1 MADEISNPDRPE
13 AAETRETRETRA
25 EPPAQGEERRSDRP
39 AERERPP
46 ERERSGGDRE
56 RSGDRESR
64 PQRGRYKPFFRRK
77 VCKFCTKKAS
87 INYRDADGLRR
98 FTTERGKILPRRITG
113 TCAKHQRELA
123 TAIKRARIL
132 ALLPFVSK

>member
-1 MADEISNPDRPE
+1 MRDDRPPM
-13 AAETRETRETRA
+13 R
-25 EPPAQGEERRSDRP
+25 DRMG
-39 AERERPP
+39 
-46 ERERSGGDRE
+46 GGDRD
-56 RSGDRESR
+56 RGDRPR
-64 PQRGRYKPFFRRK
+64 GGRYKPFFRRK
-77 VCKFCTKKAS
+77 VCKFCTKKAI
-87 INYRDADGLRR
+87 INYRDSDGLRR